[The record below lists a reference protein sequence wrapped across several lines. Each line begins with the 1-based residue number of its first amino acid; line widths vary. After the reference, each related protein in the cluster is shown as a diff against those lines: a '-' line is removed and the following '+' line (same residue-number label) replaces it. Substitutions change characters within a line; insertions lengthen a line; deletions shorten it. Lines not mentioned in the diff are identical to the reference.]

1 MNDLSGMAA
10 IRPAAAPP
18 PLADGSRRRWA
29 VLAMIVVA
37 AISGS
42 INKQIFPLIVEPL
55 KAELGLSDA
64 QIGILS
70 GLAPGLFAGVATLG
84 LGWLADRMA
93 RQWLL
98 AICVLVW
105 SAATLVMGLA
115 TTFAGLVVGTFV
127 LSMGEMALLPV
138 FNSVVPDLFAQR
150 LRRRINLAYGAVI
163 VASAGATLALAG
175 TGLAL
180 LAEHRETLPEF
191 LRDLS
196 TWRVAFVLTAALGIP
211 LAVGIIW
218 AGPVPRTVS
227 AVATEPAASFFR
239 RHLRETL
246 GLYAAVCL
254 FGIGSSA
261 VLSWTTIF
269 MMRRF
274 AVGPAELG
282 AGVGVVLLASAFLG
296 ILVSGLA
303 LKRLERRNPHTAP
316 LTLYITAFLLSIVP
330 GVLMLFVTNLYL
342 AYVLMAAQFTLIFAA
357 MAHNFS
363 LVQELSPANARGQAS
378 GLFALS
384 AGVVP
389 AFSPLLVGLI
399 SDRLDSGAQG
409 LMLAIMAVS
418 IPAYILGA
426 LVLRSRALKYEDVL
440 RDTNQPA
447 PGH

>member
-1 MNDLSGMAA
+1 
-10 IRPAAAPP
+10 
-18 PLADGSRRRWA
+18 
-29 VLAMIVVA
+29 
-37 AISGS
+37 SGS

-55 KAELGLSDA
+55 KAELTLSDA
-64 QIGILS
+64 QIGILT

-115 TTFAGLVVGTFV
+115 TTFAGLVVGAFV

-138 FNSVVPDLFAQR
+138 FNSVVPDLFGQS

-163 VASAGATLALAG
+163 VASAGAMLALAG
-175 TGLAL
+175 AGLTF
-180 LAEHRETLPEF
+180 LAEHRDALPEV
-191 LRDLS
+191 LRNLS
-196 TWRVAFVLTAALGIP
+196 TWRVAFVLTAALGLP
-211 LAVGIIW
+211 LALGILW
-218 AGPVPRTVS
+218 AGPVPRTGS
-227 AVATEPAASFFR
+227 AIAKEPAASFFQ
-239 RHLRETL
+239 RHLRATL

-261 VLSWTTIF
+261 VLSWTTIY

-274 AVGPAELG
+274 TLGPAELG
-282 AGVGVVLLASAFLG
+282 AGVGGVLLASAILG
-296 ILVSGLA
+296 ILVSGIA
-303 LKRLERRNPHTAP
+303 LKRLERSDPHTAP
-316 LTLYITAFLLSIVP
+316 LKLYIAAFLLSIVP
-330 GVLMLFVTNLYL
+330 GALLLVVDNLTL

-389 AFSPLLVGLI
+389 AFAPLLVGLI
-399 SDRLDSGAQG
+399 SDRLGTGAEG
-409 LMLAIMAVS
+409 LMLAIMGVS
-418 IPAYILGA
+418 IPAYLLGA
-426 LVLRSRALKYEDVL
+426 LVLRSRSLGYADVI
-440 RDTNQPA
+440 RDANEPA
-447 PGH
+447 TPV